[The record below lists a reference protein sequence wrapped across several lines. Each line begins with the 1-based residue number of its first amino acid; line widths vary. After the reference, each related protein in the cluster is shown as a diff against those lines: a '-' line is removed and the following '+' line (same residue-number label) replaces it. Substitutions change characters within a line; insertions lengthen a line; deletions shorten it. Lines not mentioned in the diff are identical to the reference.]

1 MTTHDT
7 KLSAL
12 TLRYNAD
19 LLEALHKHEE
29 MGEASYDLSLSADG
43 WVFIDGKDMRLG
55 EAHIAM
61 QDALFREKVREI
73 RKYAQLLLEPHS
85 SPEVEL
91 QAAADVFKKHVDS
104 GYLLDVIVK
113 DERVLW
119 LPKPTQPE

>member
-43 WVFIDGKDMRLG
+43 WIFIEDKDMRLG
-55 EAHIAM
+55 EARIAM

-73 RKYAQLLLEPHS
+73 LKYAQCILDCYAKAEQDVPSPITS
-85 SPEVEL
+85 SL
-91 QAAADVFKKHVDS
+91 AD
-104 GYLLDVIVK
+104 
-113 DERVLW
+113 
-119 LPKPTQPE
+119 